1 MEGIIIKNSLK
12 KILLR
17 GYFLLLFIVLF
28 STNLNAQITVDV
40 SNQSLKEILKV
51 IETKSEYR
59 FFYNESLKGLD
70 KISSLMVT
78 NSTIEKTM
86 TVLLA
91 NTDISYRLEKN
102 NLVVLFAKNKEP
114 QRKSNKIT
122 GIVTD
127 EANDP
132 LIGATVMIKGST
144 DGTITDNNGKF
155 SLESPDDATL
165 KFSYIGYNDK
175 DFFLNGQ
182 TSISVQL
189 EENIQSLNNVVV
201 VGYGTQKR
209 SDLTGA
215 VSSVKMN
222 DLIKTSDASI
232 SQLLKGKA
240 AGVTVLS
247 TNAGPGGGVD
257 IRVRGASSIAAGN
270 DPLYVIDG
278 FPISN
283 STLEPGSPTQYSQ
296 GDRNPLNSLNPNDV
310 ESIEILKDASATSIY
325 GARASNGVILITTK
339 RGSKGLKLNYDA
351 SLTTQIM
358 SQPFEMLDAHDY
370 MTESNLLLKEDW
382 LRTNKI
388 APFGTTDPASV
399 SAFTPRYTQ
408 NQIDNAGTGTN
419 WWSQITRPGIVNNQ
433 NISATYGNDKI
444 RSYASLGYYRNDGV
458 IKGSAIE
465 RISTKINLDWTI
477 NKYIASGFSFMGSI
491 INNNNI
497 QAGNGEWGDSGMLM
511 SALLFDPTVSVK
523 DQNGNYN
530 EMSAYTNMPNP
541 VSFLDISDNTKQTR
555 SLSNFFLT
563 ISPIRDLSV
572 KVSIGDDNQSSVRKI
587 YYPKTFLVGYLKNGE
602 AYIGQQNEDDILFD
616 AVATYKFK
624 LKDQN
629 FNTMFGYSYQKFNGD
644 GYSLNG
650 TNFFTDAFT
659 YNNVGAA
666 SDKPVIGSYS
676 NVSVLASYFGRLN
689 YTFKERYLLTINAR
703 YDGSDKFGANN
714 RWGFF
719 PSASLGWRITE
730 EEFMKKIDKISNL
743 KLRVSYGQTGNSNIG
758 SNAYS
763 FYDVNSRYA
772 FGSETTYGTQLT
784 QLANPDLKWETSTEL
799 NIGLDFGFLKN
810 RIAGSVEVF
819 QKITSDLL
827 SWRNLRSWN
836 IVSSVASNLGST
848 ESKGVELTINTV
860 NIDNANFKWNTD
872 FTYTR
877 YRDRWKERSPDAV
890 LSPWEKAD
898 DPIRA
903 VYYYKT
909 AGIVQV
915 GQTVAAQ
922 PNAVPG
928 NIIVQDINGFDSDLN
943 YVGKADGKIDQAD
956 IVYLGT
962 LDPDY
967 SIGFNNTFKY
977 KNFDLNIYAYGSFGQ
992 LVYNSTLIKYIGY
1005 SSHMIENGTNLR
1017 VEIKNMWSS
1026 ENQTGTYPSDAVN
1039 TTMGSDAYAW
1049 EKASFL
1055 RIKNL
1060 TLGFNFPKK
1069 WLGKEIASLRAYAD
1083 IQNPFII
1090 TKWTGMDPETDGSGK
1105 APYPNQ
1111 KSYSIGFNLQF

>member
-1 MEGIIIKNSLK
+1 MK
-12 KILLR
+12 KTRFIAKIILLSL
-17 GYFLLLFIVLF
+17 FLTAFALNASAQKVTLSFQNETFEKVLSSIKQQTGLSLVFSEQLVDLNRKVSIDVNSIQVEDALKQLLKG
-28 STNLNAQITVDV
+28 TNLNF
-40 SNQSLKEILKV
+40 EIKNNKLYFVEKKGT
-51 IETKSEYR
+51 EPKSEPKL
-59 FFYNESLKGLD
+59 SK
-70 KISSLMVT
+70 
-78 NSTIEKTM
+78 
-86 TVLLA
+86 
-91 NTDISYRLEKN
+91 
-102 NLVVLFAKNKEP
+102 
-114 QRKSNKIT
+114 KIT
-122 GIVTD
+122 GLVTD
-127 EANDP
+127 SKGEP
-132 LIGATVMIKGST
+132 IIGASVFLRGSNT
-144 DGTITDNNGKF
+144 GTITNIDGTF
-155 SLESPDDATL
+155 SLEVQDQSEITI
-165 KFSYIGYNDK
+165 SYIGYK
-175 DFFLNGQ
+175 QSFLKIGKSNNYK
-182 TSISVQL
+182 IIL
-189 EENIQSLNNVVV
+189 EEDSKALDEVVV

-215 VSSVKMN
+215 VTTVKTS
-222 DLIKTSDASI
+222 DLVKTSDASI

-270 DPLYVIDG
+270 EPLYVIDG

-339 RGSKGLKLNYDA
+339 RGNKGLKLNYDG
-351 SLTTQIM
+351 SYTTQVI
-358 SQPFEMLDAHDY
+358 SQPFEMLNAHDY
-370 MTESNLLLKEDW
+370 MLESNLLLKEDW

-388 APFGTTDPASV
+388 APFGTTDPSTASTY
-399 SAFTPRYTQ
+399 TPRYTQ
-408 NQIDNAGTGTN
+408 TQIDNAGVGTN
-419 WWSQITRPGIVNNQ
+419 WWQQITRPGIVNNH
-433 NISATYGNDKI
+433 NISVTYGNDQI

-458 IKGSAIE
+458 IKGSAME

-477 NKYIASGFSFMGSI
+477 NKFITSGFSFMGSL

-541 VSFLDISDNTKQTR
+541 VSFLDVSDNTKQTR
-555 SLSNFFLT
+555 NLTNFFLAMT
-563 ISPIRDLSV
+563 PIKDLSL

-602 AYIGQQNEDDILFD
+602 GSIGQLNEDDILFD

-624 LKDQN
+624 LKEHN
-629 FNTMFGYSYQKFNGD
+629 FNTMLGYSYQKFNGD
-644 GYSLNG
+644 GYSLYA

-659 YNNVGAA
+659 YNNMNAA

-676 NVSVLASYFGRLN
+676 NMSVLASYFGRIN
-689 YTFKERYLLTINAR
+689 YTYKERYLLTVNAR
-703 YDGSDKFGANN
+703 YDGSDKFGTNN
-714 RWGFF
+714 KWGFF
-719 PSASLGWRITE
+719 PSASVGWRITE
-730 EEFMKKIDKISNL
+730 EPFMKKLDKISNL

-758 SNAYS
+758 SNALS
-763 FYDVNSRYA
+763 FYDVNNRYA
-772 FGSETTYGTQLT
+772 FNSITSPGVQLT
-784 QLANPDLKWETSTEL
+784 QLANPNLKWETSTEL
-799 NIGLDFGFLKN
+799 NLGLDFGFLKN
-810 RIAGSVEVF
+810 RISGSFEVF
-819 QKITSDLL
+819 DKITDDLL

-836 IVSSVASNLGST
+836 IVSTVASNMGST
-848 ESKGVELTINTV
+848 ESKGVELTLNTV
-860 NIDNANFKWNTD
+860 NIDSHEFKWSTD
-872 FTYTR
+872 FTFTSYQ
-877 YRDRWKERSPDAV
+877 DRWKKRSENAV
-890 LSPWEKAD
+890 LNPWEKVD

-903 VYYYKT
+903 VYYWKT
-909 AGIVQV
+909 SGIVQV
-915 GQTVAAQ
+915 GQTVGAQ

-928 NIIVQDINGFDSDLN
+928 NIIVQDINGFDSNLK
-943 YVGKADGKIDQAD
+943 YTGEPDGKIDQAD
-956 IVYLGT
+956 VVYLGT
-962 LDPDY
+962 LDPDF

-992 LVYNSTLIKYIGY
+992 LVYNSTLIKYVGW
-1005 SSHMIENGTNLR
+1005 SSHMIEEGTNLR
-1017 VEIKNMWSS
+1017 VEIKNAWSS
-1026 ENQTGTYPSDAVN
+1026 VNQSGIYPSDAVN

-1060 TLGFNFPKK
+1060 TLGYNFPKK
-1069 WLGKEIASLRAYAD
+1069 WLSKDISTIRIYAD
-1083 IQNPFII
+1083 VQNPII
-1090 TKWTGMDPETDGSGK
+1090 FTKWTGMDPETDGNGK

-1111 KSYSIGFNLQF
+1111 KTYSIGLNVQF